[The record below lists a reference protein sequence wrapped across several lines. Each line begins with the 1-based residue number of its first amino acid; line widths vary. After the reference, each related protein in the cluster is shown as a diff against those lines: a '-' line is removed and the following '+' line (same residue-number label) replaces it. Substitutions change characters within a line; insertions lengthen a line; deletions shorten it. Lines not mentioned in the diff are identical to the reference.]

1 MSSISER
8 EKFKSQS
15 YTLRNALHFY
25 ASFSVN
31 LVIKE
36 LSVPLKYDSFIKV
49 GHDHIPTHP
58 LQIYLYKTA

>member
-15 YTLRNALHFY
+15 YTLRNVVHFY
-25 ASFSVN
+25 VYFSVK

-36 LSVPLKYDSFIKV
+36 LSVPLKYDSFITV
-49 GHDHIPTHP
+49 GHDHIPTRL
-58 LQIYLYKTA
+58 LQFII